1 MNIVVNIIDTIKTFA
16 PDISL
21 IEISITT
28 LSTSYS
34 LKKYIYRYNNLNIFT
49 FEIRTYN
56 DNSKIELVLDSSQ
69 YKYIIVDKK
78 DIETN
83 ISNFLL
89 HAKILADDI
98 LQSYYKI
105 KKNYKIIA
113 SYTNLNYWFLENNIT
128 GNSGSIHIHNG
139 YYIFEYNETT
149 KYKYSK
155 IDKLLKNPLL
165 KQFERTLFEIYFH

>member
-49 FEIRTYN
+49 FEIRSYN

-89 HAKILADDI
+89 HAKILADNI
-98 LQSYYKI
+98 LESYYKI

-128 GNSGSIHIHNG
+128 GNSGSIYIKNG

-149 KYKYSK
+149 TYKYSK

-165 KQFERTLFEIYFH
+165 KEFKRTLFEIYFH

>member
-1 MNIVVNIIDTIKTFA
+1 MNIAVNIIDTIKTFA

-98 LQSYYKI
+98 LESYYKI

-128 GNSGSIHIHNG
+128 GNSGSIYIKNG
-139 YYIFEYNETT
+139 YYIFEYNALNI
-149 KYKYSK
+149 KISK
-155 IDKLLKNPLL
+155 I
-165 KQFERTLFEIYFH
+165 

>member
-49 FEIRTYN
+49 FEIRSYN

-128 GNSGSIHIHNG
+128 GNSGSIYIKNG

-149 KYKYSK
+149 TYKYSK

-165 KQFERTLFEIYFH
+165 KEFKRTLFEIYFH

>member
-49 FEIRTYN
+49 FEIRSYN
-56 DNSKIELVLDSSQ
+56 NNSRVEIVLDSSQ
-69 YKYIIVDKK
+69 YKYIIVDTK

-89 HAKILADDI
+89 HAKILADEI
-98 LQSYYKI
+98 LASYYKI

-128 GNSGSIHIHNG
+128 GNSGSIHIKNG

-149 KYKYSK
+149 TYKYSK

-165 KQFERTLFEIYFH
+165 KEFKRTLFEIYFH

>member
-1 MNIVVNIIDTIKTFA
+1 MNIDVNIIDTIKTFA

-49 FEIRTYN
+49 FEIRSYN

-69 YKYIIVDKK
+69 YKYIIVDEK
-78 DIETN
+78 DIEIN

-89 HAKILADDI
+89 HAKILADNI
-98 LQSYYKI
+98 LESYYKI
-105 KKNYKIIA
+105 KKKYKIIP
-113 SYTNLNYWFLENNIT
+113 SYTNLNYLFLENNIT
-128 GNSGSIHIHNG
+128 GNSGSIHINSG
-139 YYIFEYNETT
+139 YFIFEYNEIT

-155 IDKLLKNPLL
+155 IDKFLKNPLL
-165 KQFERTLFEIYFH
+165 KEFKRTLFEIYFH

>member
-56 DNSKIELVLDSSQ
+56 DNSKIELILDSSQ

-128 GNSGSIHIHNG
+128 GNSGSIHIKNG

-149 KYKYSK
+149 TYKYSK
-155 IDKLLKNPLL
+155 LDKLLKNPLL